1 MERDTY
7 PRKWGLGPV
16 AANKKTMIK
25 EGKLDKH
32 GKPNEN
38 TPTNWKQGYVDF
50 NVKTEPAN
58 GDAPKPFE
66 VKVCNDSTLMIARQK
81 KRIKKEMKRIT
92 KKVKWN
98 ALIQDFLRLD
108 FQDECVEI
116 DPDLRDLMPRPP
128 LTSPLR
134 GTGVLDLTQ

>member
-25 EGKLDKH
+25 DGKLDKH

-38 TPTNWKQGYVDF
+38 TPSNWKQGYVDF

-66 VKVCNDSTLMIARQK
+66 AKVRNNSSLTYRQQK
-81 KRIKKEMKRIT
+81 I
-92 KKVKWN
+92 KWN
-98 ALIQDFLRLD
+98 ALIQDFSRLD

-116 DPDLRDLMPRPP
+116 DPGLRDLRPLPP
-128 LTSPLR
+128 LTPPR
-134 GTGVLDLTQ
+134 GTERLWDSRVLDLTR